1 MKRVSGAMAALAIC
15 LSTAVSFGQGVLIV
29 TDSDTVIRLPRPII
43 HRRPVPPPPV
53 SYAIKSV
60 EVQGKVKN
68 QAGSIQ
74 VSQTF
79 VNTGSRTMQVSFVF
93 PLPQDAVVDQ
103 LTFMVDGKE
112 IAGKLLSAPKARSIY
127 EGHVR
132 RNQDPAL
139 LEWIDWGMF
148 KTSVFPVPP
157 GAERKVTLRYS
168 QLLKKSGRLTDFLFP
183 LATAKYTSKP
193 IEKLTINLAID
204 SDRKIKNVYSP
215 THDVNVDRRGNK
227 FAKVTYEAKNV
238 TPSTDFRLFF
248 DTANSKLGAS
258 VVSYRPEKDEDG
270 YFLLLASPEFED
282 KDQKPTAKTV
292 VFVVDRS
299 GSMSGAKI
307 KQAKEALKFVLNNL
321 NKGDTFNI
329 IAYDSAVESFRP
341 ELQRYDNDSR
351 EAALGFVEGIYAGGS
366 TNIDGALAASLAQ
379 LKDDE
384 RPSYIMFLTDGK
396 PTVGERNEIKIAKN
410 ANSAN
415 NVRARV
421 IGLGVGYDVN
431 SRLIDRL
438 TRENF
443 GQSEY
448 IRPDQDIEEH
458 VSRVYDRISAPVLT
472 HVKVRIDLDES
483 AAQGSSA
490 NRLYPTDQ
498 LDVFRGDQLVIV
510 GRYRRA
516 GDAKVTIR
524 GKVGNEKQNFDFPA
538 KFVKSSN
545 DQSYAF
551 VEKLWAMRRV
561 GEIIDDI
568 DLNGKNQELVN
579 ELMALATKHGILTPY
594 TSFLADE
601 TQRHRLAG
609 RSSVQT
615 LNRNLAELEAAS
627 GQAGFAQRDFKRRL
641 RYMPNLSK
649 AAGDRLA
656 DASAATQPQADA
668 GASQG
673 AAPAG
678 APATS
683 RGGSRFGGGPPGGL
697 GGGGGLGGVAKS
709 GSASNQPRGFA
720 GKQESKDSPE
730 ANVKRIGSSTLY
742 RRAGNVW
749 FADNVNE
756 FDVEKNKDKIKEI
769 KRFSKEYF
777 ALVKKNTNSEN
788 SLLAQQGEKETLVIR
803 LRGGV
808 YRIK

>member
-1 MKRVSGAMAALAIC
+1 MKRVSGVLAALATC
-15 LSTAVSFGQGVLIV
+15 LTTAISLGQGVLIV
-29 TDSDTVIRLPRPII
+29 SDSDTIVRLPRPIF
-43 HRRPVPPPPV
+43 HRRPAPPPPV

-60 EVQGKVKN
+60 DVNGKIRN
-68 QAGSIQ
+68 QTGSIQ

-93 PLPQDAVVDQ
+93 PLPQDAAVDQ

-112 IAGKLLSAPKARSIY
+112 IAGQLLPASKARSIY

-139 LEWIDWGMF
+139 LEWVDWGMF

-193 IEKLTINLAID
+193 VEQLKVNLVID
-204 SDRKIKNVYSP
+204 SDRKIKNIYSP

-227 FAKVTYEAKNV
+227 FAKVSFEAKNI

-248 DTANSKLGAS
+248 DTADTKLGAS
-258 VVSYRPEKDEDG
+258 VVSYRPNQDEDG
-270 YFLLLASPEFED
+270 YFLLLASPDFED
-282 KDQKPTAKTV
+282 KDKKPAPKTV
-292 VFVVDRS
+292 VFVVDNS

-307 KQAKEALKFVLNNL
+307 EQAKDAVKFVLNNL
-321 NKGDTFNI
+321 NKGDTFNVV
-329 IAYDSAVESFRP
+329 AYDSAIQSFRP
-341 ELQRYDNDSR
+341 ELQRYDNDTR

-366 TNIDGALAASLAQ
+366 TNIDGALAASLAMLQ
-379 LKDDE
+379 DDD
-384 RPSYIMFLTDGK
+384 RPSYVLFLTDGK

-410 ANSAN
+410 ASSAN
-415 NVRARV
+415 KVRARV
-421 IGLGVGYDVN
+421 ISLGVGYDVN

-458 VSRVYDRISAPVLT
+458 VSRVYGRISAPVLT
-472 HVKVRIDLDES
+472 HVKVRIDFDES
-483 AAQGSSA
+483 ASEGQSA

-510 GRYRRA
+510 GRYRRP
-516 GDAKVTIR
+516 GNAKITVR
-524 GKVGNEKQNFDFPA
+524 GKVGKEKKNYDFPA

-545 DQSYAF
+545 DQSHAF

-568 DLNGKNQELVN
+568 DLNGKNQELVD

-609 RSSVQT
+609 RSSLET
-615 LNRNLAELEAAS
+615 LGRNLAELESAS
-627 GQAGFAQRDFKRRL
+627 GQAGFAQRDFKSRL
-641 RYMPNLSK
+641 RGTRNLSK
-649 AAGDRLA
+649 ASGDRLA
-656 DASAATQPQADA
+656 DASAATKPQ
-668 GASQG
+668 SS
-673 AAPAG
+673 
-678 APATS
+678 S
-683 RGGSRFGGGPPGGL
+683 RGGSFGRDGGGGPGGGGFGLGGL
-697 GGGGGLGGVAKS
+697 GGGAARRPPPAAAKEEPVGKS
-709 GSASNQPRGFA
+709 G
-720 GKQESKDSPE
+720 E
-730 ANVKRIGSSTLY
+730 ANVKRIGASTLY
-742 RRAGNVW
+742 RRQGNVW
-749 FADNVNE
+749 YADNVNE

-777 ALVKKNTNSEN
+777 QLVKKNTNSEN
-788 SLLAQQGEKETLVIR
+788 SLLAQQGEKETLIIR
-803 LRGGV
+803 LRGVV